1 VDKTL
6 KVEFRIL
13 GPVEVLRDGEPLP
26 LGGPKQR
33 AVLAVLLLNPNS
45 VVSQETL
52 IAALWGDDPPPTATK
67 SLQVHVSRLRREL
80 GFPDGSGPELVTRAP
95 GYMLRVGSEALDLL
109 RFEHLASEG
118 RHALQRG
125 DPERAAGDLQAAL
138 ELWRGQPFA
147 DLALE
152 PFALPAAARLEAQ
165 RITVTE
171 SWVEAELALGRH
183 AELVG
188 RLEELVRQH
197 PYRERLRAQLILA
210 LYRSG
215 RQADALAS
223 YREARAVLA
232 DELGIEP
239 GPELRELERRVL
251 DQDPSLALAPPAH
264 VPAPEPSGEPQGSRP
279 TGRRRRLLAASGVLV
294 GALVAAGLATFAF
307 GFAGGD
313 AKTPPPIVGNTLVKV
328 DPETDRVT
336 DVIPVGRD
344 PDRLVA
350 TADAVWVANSG
361 DRTVSRVDTQTR
373 KQRRIRG
380 FPFVSSIT
388 ADPIGHV
395 YVSSFK
401 KLVSVIDP
409 ARLLVS
415 PFARLPGNA
424 EAVAFGAGSLW
435 VSSPSERRADGP
447 NIVAQIDPDTGAVV
461 RRIGVGLTPIF
472 AVYGYGRVWA
482 SNYDSDTVSVI
493 EPGSAQ
499 AETVAAGGGPL
510 GITTGEGAVWVV
522 AYRDRQLVRIDPET
536 KVVTARIPIGNGPL
550 DVAVGD
556 GAVWVTN
563 REDGTLLHIDPATD
577 EVVAT
582 IQLGL
587 APHGVIVSGGAV
599 WVTVRSSAYG

>member
-1 VDKTL
+1 MFD
-6 KVEFRIL
+6 FRIL
-13 GPVEVLRDGEPLP
+13 GPVEASLDGEPLA

-33 AVLAVLLLNPNS
+33 ALLAVLLLNANS
-45 VVSQETL
+45 VVSQEKL
-52 IAALWGDDPPPTATK
+52 IAELWGDNPPATATK

-80 GFPDGSGPELVTRAP
+80 DPRDASEPVLLTQAP
-95 GYMLRVGSEALDLL
+95 GYTLKLHPEELDLS
-109 RFEHLASEG
+109 RFERLVADG
-118 RHALQRG
+118 RRALELG
-125 DPERAAGDLQAAL
+125 EPERAAEDLQDAL
-138 ELWRGQPFA
+138 GQWRGQPFA

-152 PFALPAAARLEAQ
+152 PFASAAADKLEE
-165 RITVTE
+165 RRVTATE
-171 SWVEAELALGRH
+171 CWVEAELALGRH
-183 AELVG
+183 AGLVG
-188 RLEELVRQH
+188 RLEELVRQN
-197 PYRERLRAQLILA
+197 PYRERIRAQLIVA

-215 RQADALAS
+215 RQAEALAS
-223 YREARAVLA
+223 YREARATLV

-251 DQDPSLALAPPAH
+251 DHDPSLALAPTAH
-264 VPAPEPSGEPQGSRP
+264 SVPASRP
-279 TGRRRRLLAASGVLV
+279 EDELPVTRPPRWRRGQLFVASGVLAGVVVAV
-294 GALVAAGLATFAF
+294 GVAALAL
-307 GFAGGD
+307 GSGGRNGG
-313 AKTPPPIVGNTLVKV
+313 APPPIVGNTLVRI
-328 DPETDRVT
+328 DPEADRVT
-336 DVIPVGRD
+336 DVIRVGLD

-350 TADAVWVANSG
+350 TADAVWVANAG
-361 DRTVSRVDTQTR
+361 DRTVSRIDTQTG

-401 KLVSVIDP
+401 RFVSVIDP
-409 ARLLVS
+409 VRLIVS

-447 NIVAQIDPDTGAVV
+447 NIVAQIDPDTGTVV
-461 RRIGVGLTPIF
+461 RRIPVGLTPIF
-472 AVYGYGRVWA
+472 TIYGYGRVWA

-493 EPGSAQ
+493 EPGSAR
-499 AETVAAGGGPL
+499 AETVPVGGGPL

-522 AYRDRQLVRIDPET
+522 AYRDRRLVRIDPET
-536 KVVTARIPIGNGPL
+536 REVTARIPIGNGPL

-563 REDGTLLHIDPATD
+563 REDGTLLHIDPATN
-577 EVVAT
+577 EVVGT
-582 IQLGL
+582 IDLEL

-599 WVTVRSSAYG
+599 WVTVRSSPYG